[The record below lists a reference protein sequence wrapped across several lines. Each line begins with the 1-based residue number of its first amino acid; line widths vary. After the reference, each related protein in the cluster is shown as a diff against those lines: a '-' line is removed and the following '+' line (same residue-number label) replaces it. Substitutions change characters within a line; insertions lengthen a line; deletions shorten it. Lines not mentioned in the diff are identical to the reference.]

1 MLLTRLEE
9 VRIIISELENKK
21 TNYLKKLANI
31 RIWSQMANVN
41 VSNSELYLDV
51 SAKLEMVEN
60 KIKAYKEL

>member
-1 MLLTRLEE
+1 MLLTRSEE
-9 VRIIISELENKK
+9 VSIIISELENKK

>member
-1 MLLTRLEE
+1 MLLTRSEE